1 MLPTL
6 AELIQLLEIM
16 AIVVI
21 ALFIWRMP
29 RA

>member
-21 ALFIWRMP
+21 ALFLWRMP
-29 RA
+29 RT